1 MSPNATQRRAASS
14 PVKVRFFATADAFR
28 RWLEAHHARATEV
41 WLGFYKKAAK
51 RRGLSYSEAVDAAL
65 CFGWID
71 GIRKKLDED
80 TYTNRFT
87 PRKPGSIWS
96 NVNVRHVER
105 LTAAGLM
112 QAAGLAAFAK
122 RDPAKSG
129 IYSFE
134 TRPNAFPEPLEAK
147 IRAVR
152 AAWAHFNEQPPGYR
166 RLAIY
171 YVISAK
177 REETRSQRLERVIEA
192 HKRGVRIGVLFGQ
205 TEAAGKKTATRKP
218 RLFDRLRVAPS
229 NVEGREP
236 RRRR

>member
-1 MSPNATQRRAASS
+1 M
-14 PVKVRFFATADAFR
+14 D
-28 RWLEAHHARATEV
+28 EV
-41 WLGFYKKAAK
+41 WLGFYKKTAK
-51 RRGLSYSEAVDAAL
+51 RRGLTYPEAVDAAL

-71 GIRKKLDED
+71 GIRKSLDED
-80 TYTNRFT
+80 SYTNRFT

-105 LTAAGLM
+105 LTAEGLM
-112 QAAGLAAFAK
+112 QAPGLAAFAR

-134 TRPNAFPEPLEAK
+134 TRPNAFPEPLEARF
-147 IRAVR
+147 RAVP

-177 REETRSQRLERVIEA
+177 REETRSQRLERVIQG
-192 HKRGVRIGVLFGQ
+192 HKRGVRLGVLFGQ
-205 TEAAGKKTATRKP
+205 TASASDKGTATRKP
-218 RLFDRLRVAPS
+218 REL
-229 NVEGREP
+229 REP
-236 RRRR
+236 REPREPRELREPREPRETRRMRP